1 MSIKHIAGALSLSLA
16 LGVAACGGD
25 DSSSSDAGDNQSKP
39 ASGSSAT
46 KTEGPVK
53 IAFSAP
59 GADHGWMAAITE
71 NARDEAEK
79 LGDVELQAAEGV
91 TDSAAQADQVETLL
105 AGKPDALV
113 ILPNEPDAL
122 MPVAQ
127 KAMAA
132 GIPVIDVDREFTEQG
147 AFRSLITG
155 DNYGIGYQAGNYFA
169 DELKCSGNV
178 VEIQGIAGIPVTEQ
192 RSQGFRDALKRK
204 CQDGVK
210 IVASQPADFV
220 PDKGLSVMENILQAQ
235 KQIDAVYTHD
245 DDMAEGVVSAIQN
258 AGREDEMFLTGAG
271 GSKAAMDQ
279 IKEGGLY
286 RATFLYNPSMSASA
300 IRMARKIVRG
310 EGFEDLTEPE
320 VPQKITVPATTV
332 TKENVDDMQELRE
345 GVPGRARAAGRRLR
359 RPARRGPLPARPQR
373 RRQVDA
379 DQVRLRRRGAHARRD
394 PRRRRAAAGRRP
406 VGIAQARR
414 RDDLPGARP
423 RRGPDRRPE
432 RLPRPRAA
440 PRAAAGPR
448 GDEARD
454 GQAAR
459 APRPREHP
467 ARRPR
472 PRAAPRRAAGRLD
485 RPRAVARHR
494 GC

>member
-16 LGVAACGGD
+16 LGLAACGGD

-39 ASGSSAT
+39 TSGSSAT

-204 CQDGVK
+204 CQDGIK

-245 DDMAEGVVSAIQN
+245 DDMGEGVASAIEN
-258 AGREDEMFLTGAG
+258 AGRQDEMWMTGAG
-271 GSKAAMDQ
+271 GSKAVMEK
-279 IKEGGLY
+279 IKEGGLW
-286 RATFLYNPSMSASA
+286 RATFLYNPAMSADAVYLASLLGQG
-300 IRMARKIVRG
+300 KG
-310 EGFEDLTEPE
+310 LPGFAAPDIPSR
-320 VPQKITVPATTV
+320 ITLAATTV
-332 TKENVDDMQELRE
+332 TKDNVDQYMSL
-345 GVPGRARAAGRRLR
+345 GF
-359 RPARRGPLPARPQR
+359 
-373 RRQVDA
+373 
-379 DQVRLRRRGAHARRD
+379 
-394 PRRRRAAAGRRP
+394 
-406 VGIAQARR
+406 
-414 RDDLPGARP
+414 
-423 RRGPDRRPE
+423 
-432 RLPRPRAA
+432 
-440 PRAAAGPR
+440 
-448 GDEARD
+448 
-454 GQAAR
+454 
-459 APRPREHP
+459 
-467 ARRPR
+467 
-472 PRAAPRRAAGRLD
+472 
-485 RPRAVARHR
+485 
-494 GC
+494 